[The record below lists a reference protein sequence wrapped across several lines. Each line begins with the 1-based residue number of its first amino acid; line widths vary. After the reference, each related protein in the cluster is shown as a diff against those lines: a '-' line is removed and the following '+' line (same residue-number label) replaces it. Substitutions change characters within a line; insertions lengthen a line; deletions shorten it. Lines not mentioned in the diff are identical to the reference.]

1 MDYVYLVSSS
11 TIFTLFNL
19 GGAAEYPETSVGAPY
34 ITSDFYTQILP
45 KDADQ
50 MYKDGKSFL
59 LLICKQDCSYCKKI
73 QPYMQTAIDREKI
86 PVYGCMDENGSVQF
100 YWDFVTGNTVGTPLF
115 VLVKGKGDVEIYS
128 SAYTNTAVDVVLAKA
143 KAAGVTAGNTP
154 TTPTEPAEK
163 AKIPSDKLSVSE
175 YEWEVLRIAN
185 RERHA
190 NGLPALSMPAALQD
204 SCDIREKELVTLFD
218 HTRPNGERPY
228 TTIAK
233 SFKHSYVGEN
243 IACGQTTPAMVMEA
257 WMNSPGHR
265 ANILRDSFGYMG
277 VGCLNERTKYWVQM
291 FADVEGYTSVTT
303 SAGTMNFASVA
314 DMEKEYLV
322 CTDKNGVVSYLPI
335 DTTIMKKNGNAYSL
349 ALTGR
354 TVALTV
360 GEEKPLAFDDV
371 KPTDWFAES
380 VAWALKIGI
389 TVGTSETTFSP
400 NATCTRAQIIT
411 FLWRALGS
419 PKTGAANQFADVKP
433 TDYYYESAIWANK
446 MGMVTGITFDGN
458 TPCTRASTVIYLW
471 KNAGAPKTEVTS
483 VFTDV
488 PANAEYAQAVAWALA
503 NKITNGTSETTFS
516 PDNTCTRGQI
526 VTFLKNT
533 LK

>member
-1 MDYVYLVSSS
+1 MDYVDLVSSG
-11 TIFTLFNL
+11 TISTLFNL

-86 PVYGCMDENGSVQF
+86 PVYGCLDENGSVQF

-115 VLVKGKGDVEIYS
+115 VLVKGKDDVEIYS

-143 KAAGVTAGNTP
+143 KAAGIAAGNTP
-154 TTPTEPAEK
+154 TTPAEPAEK

-228 TTIAK
+228 TAIAQL
-233 SFKHSYVGEN
+233 FKHSYVGEN

-277 VGCLNERTKYWVQM
+277 VGCLNKPTKYWVQM

-303 SAGTMNFASVA
+303 SAGTMSFASEA
-314 DMEKEYLV
+314 DLEKEYLV
-322 CTDKNGVVSYLPI
+322 CTDKNGVESYLPI
-335 DTTIMKKNGNAYSL
+335 DTAIMKKNGNTYSL

-360 GEEKPLAFDDV
+360 GEEKPLVFDDV

-419 PKTGAANQFADVKP
+419 PKTDAANPFADVKP

-458 TPCTRASTVIYLW
+458 TPCTRASTVTYLW
-471 KNAGAPKTEVTS
+471 KNAGSPATKVSS